1 VYRSSFIRLSLLS
14 AIVIIPVGRAE
25 SQSNARFSS
34 AVDLGALVQRE
45 GPDLWQGATR
55 LAPSLQLDQRFARL
69 SLDGSVVGTGQ
80 TVMLN
85 QGVVDAAFSPAP
97 FGAFRLNVGGRAERL
112 ASSVFS
118 SRTVT
123 TVESSMSFAAGDGGA
138 WLGAAMEHSAQVD
151 STPVQPLLRF
161 GVWRRI
167 GDAVIS
173 VTTASR
179 SARLGGTESTL
190 HSVFFA
196 DSARD
201 SLTGQ
206 YNHFTKEETRG
217 AAGKPSVARLWSE
230 VELGVSYATGP
241 VALDATFGAR
251 PAVDAYPRAFWGRLS
266 AVVQATPGVAF
277 IASGGSDPAR
287 ISIGVPQM
295 RVATLGMRL
304 ATARFLRPARTI
316 PVRPTAAAMQL
327 RSLGDNQYVVTL
339 HASRART
346 VELSGDFGKWKPMSL
361 EETNPDSW
369 QTTLTLPPGTYRMN
383 VRIDGDRWKAPPGVA
398 TVADE
403 FNGTVGIIVVR

>member
-1 VYRSSFIRLSLLS
+1 
-14 AIVIIPVGRAE
+14 
-25 SQSNARFSS
+25 
-34 AVDLGALVQRE
+34 
-45 GPDLWQGATR
+45 
-55 LAPSLQLDQRFARL
+55 
-69 SLDGSVVGTGQ
+69 
-80 TVMLN
+80 
-85 QGVVDAAFSPAP
+85 
-97 FGAFRLNVGGRAERL
+97 
-112 ASSVFS
+112 
-118 SRTVT
+118 
-123 TVESSMSFAAGDGGA
+123 
-138 WLGAAMEHSAQVD
+138 MEHSAQVD

-167 GDAVIS
+167 GGATIS

-190 HSVFFA
+190 RTTFSP
-196 DSARD
+196 DSTRD
-201 SLTGQ
+201 SLTGN
-206 YNHFTKEETRG
+206 YNHFTREKTTG
-217 AAGKPSVARLWSE
+217 VAGKPSVARLWSE
-230 VELGVSYATGP
+230 VELGASWAAGP

-266 AVVQATPGVAF
+266 AVVQAAAGVAF

-295 RVATLGMRL
+295 RVASLGMRL
-304 ATARFLRPARTI
+304 STARLLRPARAA

-361 EETNPDSW
+361 EETSPDTW
-369 QTTLTLPPGTYRMN
+369 ETTLTLAPGAYRMN